1 MNMKNKKILLFVS
14 MMLVSILSYAQNE
27 ERPIVLRTMGSLFF
41 GGNVQYTETGE
52 TFHGDHG
59 YAQYYIPQDSRT
71 YPLIMWHGIG
81 QSGKT
86 YESTPDGRE
95 GYQAILPRRDWS
107 VYIVDQPRRGRAGYT
122 LSTVDTKNAVPTIM
136 QESAVWDA
144 FRNGIW
150 ERPADPYF
158 FTKTQ
163 FPKTP
168 YAVDQF
174 FRQQTPDTGEE
185 PRTRQHREFMG
196 NTMSALLEQTGA
208 AILITH
214 SNSGQYGWATGM
226 AAPELVKAIVA
237 YEPGACAF
245 PETDIPAMIPAGV
258 ELVNE
263 TQAPQLVSEEEFRNL
278 TKMPILIVFGDN
290 IARQQSDIF
299 NSEVWRVA
307 SQRAKQFVETVN
319 RYGGDARLIM
329 LPELGIEGNTHA
341 PFADMNNLEI
351 AGLLEKFLE
360 EKGLSRKD
368 SPHKGPQRKEIE
380 TTIPIKY

>member
-1 MNMKNKKILLFVS
+1 MKKKKILLFVS
-14 MMLVSILSYAQNE
+14 ILVSILSYAQNDE
-27 ERPIVLRTMGSLFF
+27 GPIVLRTMGSLLF
-41 GGNVQYTETGE
+41 GGNVQYTETRE

-136 QESAVWDA
+136 QESAVWNA

-150 ERPADPYF
+150 ERPANPYF

-163 FPKTP
+163 FPRTP

-290 IARQQSDIF
+290 IAREQSDIF

-351 AGLLEKFLE
+351 VGLLEKFLE
-360 EKGLSRKD
+360 EKGLSGKD